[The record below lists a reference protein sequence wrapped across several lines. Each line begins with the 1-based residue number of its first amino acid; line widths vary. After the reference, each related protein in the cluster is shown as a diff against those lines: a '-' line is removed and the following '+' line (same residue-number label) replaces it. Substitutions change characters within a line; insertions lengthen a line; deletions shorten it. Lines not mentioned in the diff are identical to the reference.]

1 MSKQIIIDVYL
12 KIITEYIAIMEQSA
26 IVNTSPDKRHIIYGG
41 LNAINHI
48 FKINLVSSKNIQ
60 TTYFYCEKAGY
71 CYLEYIEQINKT
83 DILTNLNIIDVIT
96 FVYKETIIHNNEHPI
111 PKNTDTYT
119 DINILVSED
128 LDQMLCNLTT
138 ITNLLLQWNISPLDQ
153 TIICNKYLPKYLKF
167 FLNNPRDTFIEYL
180 GIILEKTKM
189 NESTYFEFLEEFYK
203 RIISMNKKNKLPDEM
218 TTRFK
223 IIKLLN
229 YTDAAADATPVL
241 PIKAFVKTLL
251 L

>member
-12 KIITEYIAIMEQSA
+12 KIITEYISLMEQSA
-26 IVNTSPDKRHIIYGG
+26 IVNTSPDKRTIVYGG

-60 TTYFYCEKAGY
+60 STYYYCEKAGY

-96 FVYKETIIHNNEHPI
+96 FVYKETIIHNNEPPISTNI
-111 PKNTDTYT
+111 PKNTESYT

-128 LDQMLCNLTT
+128 LDQILCKLSN
-138 ITNLLLQWNISPLDQ
+138 ITNLLLQWNMNQVDQ

-167 FLNNPRDTFIEYL
+167 FLNNPFDTLIEYL
-180 GIILEKTKM
+180 GIILDKTKM
-189 NESTYFEFLEEFYK
+189 DESTYFEFLEEFYK
-203 RIISMNKKNKLPDEM
+203 RLISMNKKNKLPDEM
-218 TTRFK
+218 ATRFK

-229 YTDAAADATPVL
+229 YTDDTPRL
-241 PIKAFVKTLL
+241 PIKLLVKTLL